1 MWAQGND
8 ILLTSRTFFS
18 NRNKGIRIIMNS
30 NKWQLRISI
39 LLMISAIISM
49 VLIVMG
55 KYNLYMVGIQF
66 AIVVLFAT
74 STLTDLYHKLQ
85 KNS

>member
-1 MWAQGND
+1 
-8 ILLTSRTFFS
+8 
-18 NRNKGIRIIMNS
+18 
-30 NKWQLRISI
+30 
-39 LLMISAIISM
+39 MISAIISM